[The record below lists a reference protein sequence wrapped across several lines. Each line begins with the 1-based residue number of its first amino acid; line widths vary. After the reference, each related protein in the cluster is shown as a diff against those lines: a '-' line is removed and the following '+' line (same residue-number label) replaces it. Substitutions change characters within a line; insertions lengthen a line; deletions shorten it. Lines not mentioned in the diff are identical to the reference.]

1 MRSYASAK
9 QSEAGVPMEFDT
21 SGMTVR
27 PGDAVILST
36 PSGERYATVVPDVP
50 SSCGSCT
57 GCAVK
62 KDPPKLLRVATD
74 EDRRL
79 YQDKLT
85 READAYRSCVMKI
98 KERGLSMKLI
108 RVDYET
114 NGNHATFFFTA
125 EQRIDFRSLVRE
137 LAREFQTRI
146 EMRQIGPRDAAGQL
160 GGYGSCGRPLCCST
174 WLRKFRPISIKMAKR
189 QNLSLNPSKLT
200 GQCGRL
206 KCCLAYEYQ
215 DA

>member
-1 MRSYASAK
+1 MRPYAAAK
-9 QSEAGVPMEFDT
+9 QTESGVPLEFDT
-21 SGMTVR
+21 TGVAVKS
-27 PGDAVILST
+27 GDAVILAT
-36 PSGERYATVVPDVP
+36 ESGERYATVVPDVP

-62 KDPPKLLRVATD
+62 QNPPKLARLATD

-79 YQDKLT
+79 YQRKLA
-85 READAYRSCVMKI
+85 RQSDAYRSCSMKI
-98 KERGLSMKLI
+98 TERALAMKLI
-108 RVDYET
+108 RVEYET
-114 NGNHATFFFTA
+114 DGSHATFFFTA
-125 EQRIDFRSLVRE
+125 EQRIDFRGLVRE
-137 LAREFQTRI
+137 LAREFQTRV

-174 WLRKFRPISIKMAKR
+174 WLKKFRPISIKMAKK

-206 KCCLAYEYQ
+206 KCCLAYEY
-215 DA
+215 D